1 MATVFA
7 GYPSIFVYEK
17 PQSATATSN
26 QKIADR
32 KKHLLWGDEI
42 ELVLDSSGQPVRDQ
56 GWLKISSR
64 NTVGWVK
71 ETEVQPERLLEV
83 NFVDC
88 GQGDSQFLVTP
99 ENKIVLVDT
108 GQYDHLFRFLR
119 YRYIAQPYG
128 TQTVPSVHFDAA
140 VISHF
145 DADHYQGLR
154 YLLES
159 PNFTFS
165 CIYHNGVVERAGDK
179 ELGSTA
185 KYYGRYYLTDVVA
198 NQDRLVEIIND
209 PTLFGRK
216 ENLALLRDAINTGRV
231 GDIRMICSDDQY
243 LPGFDGSASA
253 SKVEIQVLG
262 PAPEKNPVGKR
273 ILRSFSST
281 GKTKNGHSVVLLVKY
296 GQVKLMLA
304 GDLNDAAEQYLLK
317 RYSGSTLNPEIPEKL
332 EKMAEK
338 CRPIFGADVFK
349 FPHHGS
355 NDFCRSF
362 MKSVDPAATVVS
374 SGDEESYCHPRAET
388 LGAIGKLSRG
398 DWPMI
403 FSTELARSSSDKR
416 IQPQEVIGHYLD
428 LKQKIASASTEKI
441 KAKSELELKKLLS
454 PERTVSVYGMINV
467 RTDGNRV
474 VIAQKLEK
482 KAGNKTAWDIH
493 LLEPDSQGVLVSV
506 M

>member
-1 MATVFA
+1 MTTVFA
-7 GYPSIFVYEK
+7 GYPSIFVYAK
-17 PQSATATSN
+17 PQPEKATTN
-26 QKIADR
+26 QQIADR

-42 ELVLDSSGQPVRDQ
+42 ELLTDQTGQPVKDQ

-64 NTVGWVK
+64 NTIGWVR
-71 ETEVQPERLLEV
+71 ENDIQTDRLLEV

-99 ENKIVLVDT
+99 ENKIVLVDS
-108 GQYDHLFRFLR
+108 GQYDHLYRFLR
-119 YRYIAQPYG
+119 YRYISQPYG
-128 TQTVPSVHFDAA
+128 TQTVPEVHFDAA

-159 PNFTFS
+159 PNFTFQS
-165 CIYHNGVVERAGDK
+165 IYHNGVVERAGGD
-179 ELGSTA
+179 ELGPTQ

-198 NQDRLVEIIND
+198 DQDRLVEIIND
-209 PTLFGRK
+209 PALFGRK

-231 GDIRMICSDDQY
+231 GDIRMICSEDQH
-243 LPGFDGSASA
+243 LPGFDGSAVGSQ
-253 SKVEIQVLG
+253 VEIQVLG
-262 PAPEKNPVGKR
+262 PVPEKNPGGKR

-296 GQVKLMLA
+296 GQVKIMLA
-304 GDLNDAAEQYLLK
+304 GDMNDAAEQYLLK
-317 RYSGSTLNPEIPEKL
+317 AYSGSSMDPEIPEKL
-332 EKMAEK
+332 DKMAET
-338 CRPIFGADVFK
+338 CRPIFGADIFK

-362 MKSVDPAATVVS
+362 MKSIDPAATVVS
-374 SGDEESYCHPRAET
+374 SGDEESYCHPRAEA

-428 LKQKIASASTEKI
+428 LKQKIASAPTEES
-441 KAKSELELKKLLS
+441 KSKYELELKKLLS

-493 LLEPDSQGVLVSV
+493 QLEPDSNGVLVSV